1 MFIHHL
7 KYTIKTLFKNKSLI
21 FWTFAFPIFL
31 SLFFQFAFSDIENNE
46 KLSIIPIAIVEND
59 ELQNQ
64 DIFKKVFEELSDEN
78 NDDRLFSSQYVQLSK
93 AQELLSQ
100 NEIIGYVYFNDEQCE
115 VVTANHGVYE
125 TILTYV
131 VDEVTTSTKMASTI
145 ANIEIARGEMDYTR
159 INQKISQLLSKQESH
174 IQDESSSH
182 MSYMM
187 VEYYTLIAMTCLYGG
202 VIVMEAM
209 NQSLAN
215 MTSIGKRVG
224 ISPVKKSHI
233 VISSMIASY
242 IIQFLGVLIL
252 LFFTKYIQH
261 VDYGSNMGLLM
272 ILCACGTLSGLAI
285 GLFISIIV
293 KAHENTKVGIIIA
306 VSMAMSILSGMTG
319 VTLKYVIDQNIPLLN
334 KVNPANMIT
343 DGIYALYYYG
353 TNMRYMTNV
362 LSLLIFSMII
372 MIISAVILRR
382 QKYDSL

>member
-362 LSLLIFSMII
+362 LSLLIFSMMI

>member
-7 KYTIKTLFKNKSLI
+7 RYTIKTLLKNKSLI

-46 KLSIIPIAIVEND
+46 KLDIIPIAIVEND

-64 DIFKKVFEELSDEN
+64 ELFKEVFKELSDDN
-78 NDDRLFSSQYVQLSK
+78 NDDQLFSSQYVQESR
-93 AQELLSQ
+93 AQDLLSQ
-100 NEIIGYVYFNDEQCE
+100 DEIIGYVHFKDGQCE
-115 VVTANHGVYE
+115 VVTATNGVYE

-131 VDEVTTSTKMASTI
+131 VDEVTTSTKMAYTI
-145 ANIEIARGEMDYTR
+145 ANIEIARGEIDYTR
-159 INQKISQLLSKQESH
+159 INQKISQLLSKQETH
-174 IQDESSSH
+174 IQDESSPH

-187 VEYYTLIAMTCLYGG
+187 IEYYTLIAMTCLYGG

-224 ISPVKKSHI
+224 VSPVKKSHI

-252 LFFTKYIQH
+252 LFFTKYVQH
-261 VDYGSNMGLLM
+261 VDYGQNLGLL
-272 ILCACGTLSGLAI
+272 IALCACGTLAGLSI
-285 GLFISIIV
+285 GLFISIVV

-319 VTLKYVIDQNIPLLN
+319 VTLKYVIDQNMPLLN
-334 KVNPANMIT
+334 KINPANMVT
-343 DGIYALYYYG
+343 DGIYSLYYYG
-353 TNMRYMTNV
+353 INTRFMMNT